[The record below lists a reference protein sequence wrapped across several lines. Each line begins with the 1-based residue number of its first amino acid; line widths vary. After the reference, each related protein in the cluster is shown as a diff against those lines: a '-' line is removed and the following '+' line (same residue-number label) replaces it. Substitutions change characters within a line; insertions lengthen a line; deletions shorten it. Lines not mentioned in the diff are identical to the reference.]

1 MQKAIE
7 KINAEM
13 QKEPTNEYMEIIGHY
28 IIDRCTDEATA
39 EKILAEDKS
48 LGGALAEIKEKAR
61 EKATNGCAVIRDED
75 VFSMVDEYFGFGAA
89 EEEQTEENSVGLHLD
104 FESLLM

>member
-13 QKEPTNEYMEIIGHY
+13 QTDPTNEYMEIIGHY
-28 IIDRCTDEATA
+28 IIDRCTNEATA

-48 LGGALAEIKEKAR
+48 LGGVLEEIKEKAR
-61 EKATNGCAVIRDED
+61 EKAINGCAVIRDED
-75 VFSMVDEYFGFGAA
+75 VFGMVDEYFGFGAA
-89 EEEQTEENSVGLHLD
+89 EDEQTEKNSGGLHLD